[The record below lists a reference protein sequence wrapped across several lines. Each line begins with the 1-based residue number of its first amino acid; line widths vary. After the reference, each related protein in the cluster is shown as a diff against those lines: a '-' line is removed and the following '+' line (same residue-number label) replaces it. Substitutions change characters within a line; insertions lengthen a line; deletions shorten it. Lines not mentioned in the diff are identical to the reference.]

1 MDISRLWTRF
11 AVVVLGALVAMCA
24 LAIPA
29 QAAKGNALDGTF
41 AIKGTIT
48 GDDDPSTV
56 GSKIDRTYEFSC
68 KGKCNKV
75 DFLREGANNSHS
87 DSVLK
92 RASGDTF
99 KGTEVQDNPICLDG
113 SKATS
118 RVAKITVEITKA
130 KNGVAAK
137 IKGELHFKTTG
148 CADDT
153 FQDTVFTG
161 KAK

>member
-1 MDISRLWTRF
+1 MDISTRGTRL
-11 AVVVLGALVAMCA
+11 ALAALGALVAMCA
-24 LAIPA
+24 LALPA

-41 AIKGTIT
+41 AVKGTIT

-56 GSKIDRTYEFSC
+56 GTKIDRTYEFSC
-68 KGKCNKV
+68 GGKCSRV
-75 DFLREGANNSHS
+75 DFVREGANSSHS
-87 DSVLK
+87 ESVLK

-130 KNGVAAK
+130 KNGVATK

>member
-1 MDISRLWTRF
+1 MDVSRGRMRLAMAF
-11 AVVVLGALVAMCA
+11 LGALVVVFAMA
-24 LAIPA
+24 VPA
-29 QAAKGNALDGTF
+29 QAAKGNALDGNF
-41 AIKGTIT
+41 AIKATIT

-56 GSKIDRTYEFSC
+56 GTKLDRTYEFSC
-68 KGKCNKV
+68 SGKCNKV
-75 DFLREGANNSHS
+75 DFLREGANSSHS
-87 DSVLK
+87 ESVLK

-118 RVAKITVEITKA
+118 RIAKITVEITKA
-130 KNGVAAK
+130 KNGVATK